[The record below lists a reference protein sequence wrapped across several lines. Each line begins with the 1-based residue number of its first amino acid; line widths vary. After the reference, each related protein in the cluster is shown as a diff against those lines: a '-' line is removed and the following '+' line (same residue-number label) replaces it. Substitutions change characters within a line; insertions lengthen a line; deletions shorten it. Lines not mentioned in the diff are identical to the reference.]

1 MIFLYILLAV
11 IALIALILMLHLKLS
26 VKYGEKTYV
35 GIGVLCFYY
44 KLAPAEKKSKK
55 SAKKAR
61 KKKAPAQSQ
70 QQPAKKK
77 NSILSEFTEGLDIS
91 DFIELLR
98 LLIVRLVEHSS
109 GHLKVRLKRFEIT
122 VGDKLPD
129 RAAILF
135 GTVNTATALL
145 LEHLETNTKLYPLEK
160 SSVYVTCDFDSS
172 QTNAVI
178 ELTAKIRVLHLLKF
192 AVMFFLD
199 FIKLKETKNYKSTSK
214 GYARNERK

>member
-1 MIFLYILLAV
+1 
-11 IALIALILMLHLKLS
+11 
-26 VKYGEKTYV
+26 V
-35 GIGVLCFYY
+35 GIGILCFYY

-98 LLIVRLVEHSS
+98 LLIVRLVERSS
-109 GHLKVRLKRFEIT
+109 GHLKVRLKKFEIT

-145 LEHLETNTKLYPLEK
+145 LEYLETSTKLYPLEK
-160 SSVYVTCDFDSS
+160 SSVYVTCDFDSN

-178 ELTAKIRVLHLLKF
+178 DLTAKIRVIHLLKF

-199 FIKLKETKNYKSTSK
+199 FIKLKETKNYKSTPK
-214 GYARNERK
+214 GYAQNERK